1 MFENKSETHYER
13 RLTPPESYLFRA
25 PFSIVSLVARIK
37 GKVTHEAL
45 QDAVNKVQKRH
56 INLRTRIRD
65 DENHDSWFTTENVE
79 DTLVTSIQR
88 ESDYHWI
95 KEMHRSSK
103 VPFDFNARPAI
114 RFILLQSPS
123 ISELLILCHHTICDG
138 LSLAYLV
145 RDIMTHLGD
154 PEKEVE
160 ILPAPIPISKENLPI
175 SLGLNRVFRFFIDRI
190 NKKWVKERV
199 DFTQNDY
206 LDLNKAYWEN
216 FTHKAIP
223 VELNEEQTTDLVMR
237 CKEEGTTVNSA
248 LTSAFTGALQS
259 TIPSKPKLSK
269 TGIAGNL
276 RERLKLNPGEAMGF
290 FAGALTLNLP
300 FDSDKGFWENA
311 RALNKRV
318 QPLYTNKELFKE
330 GLNWCYLEPSI
341 LEAFN
346 YKLLGELVPEKAE
359 GYPKILEFSQR
370 EDLISSLLK
379 RNEMETRDKLVMGSA
394 ITNLTRMP
402 FPSQYGSLEL
412 DRLYMNPGGAFP
424 LSSILIVVG
433 VVTCSGKLSMVI
445 EYAEETIPTS
455 DVEAIKNKAMQFLFD

>member
-1 MFENKSETHYER
+1 MFENKSDTRYER

-25 PFSIVSLVARIK
+25 PFAIVSLVARIK

-56 INLRTRIRD
+56 VNLQTRIRD
-65 DENHDSWFTTENVE
+65 DENHDSWLTTENVG
-79 DTLVTSIQR
+79 DIQVTSIQR
-88 ESDYHWI
+88 ESDDHWI
-95 KEMHRSSK
+95 QEMHRSSK
-103 VPFDFNARPAI
+103 VPFEFNARPAI
-114 RFILLQSPS
+114 RFILLQSSS
-123 ISELLILCHHTICDG
+123 ISEFLILCHHTICDG

-154 PEKEVE
+154 PEREVE
-160 ILPAPIPISKENLPI
+160 ILLAPAPISKENLPKG
-175 SLGLNRVFRFFIDRI
+175 LGLNRVFRFFVERI

-206 LDLNKAYWEN
+206 LDLSKAYWAN
-216 FTHKAIP
+216 FTHKVIP
-223 VELNEEQTTDLVMR
+223 VELNEEQTIDLVMR
-237 CKEEGTTVNSA
+237 CKEEGTTINSA

-259 TIPSKPKLSK
+259 TVPTRPKLSK
-269 TGIAGNL
+269 TAIAGNL
-276 RERLKLNPGEAMGF
+276 RERLESSPGEVMGF
-290 FAGALTLNLP
+290 FAGALTLDLP
-300 FDSDKGFWENA
+300 FDSGKGFWENA

-346 YKLLGELVPEKAE
+346 YKLLGDLVPEEAE
-359 GYPKILEFSQR
+359 GYPKIHEFSQR
-370 EDLISSLLK
+370 ETLIASLLK
-379 RNEMETRDKLVMGSA
+379 RNDMEPRDKLVMGSA

-402 FPSQYGSLEL
+402 FPRQYGSLEL

-424 LSSILIVVG
+424 LSNILIVVG
-433 VVTCSGKLSMVI
+433 VVTCSGKLSMII
-445 EYAEETIPTS
+445 EYAEETITTR
-455 DVEAIKNKAMQFLFD
+455 DVEAIKKKAMQFLFD

>member
-1 MFENKSETHYER
+1 MFENKSETQYER
-13 RLTPPESYLFRA
+13 SLTPPESYLFRA
-25 PFSIVSLVARIK
+25 PFSIVSLIAIIK
-37 GKVTHEAL
+37 GKITHETL

-79 DTLVTSIQR
+79 DILVTSIQR
-88 ESDYHWI
+88 ESDDHWI

-103 VPFDFNARPAI
+103 TPFDFNARPSI
-114 RFILLQSPS
+114 RFILLQSPR

-160 ILPAPIPISKENLPI
+160 ILPGPTPISKENLPI
-175 SLGLNRVFRFFIDRI
+175 GLGLNRVFRFFVDRI

-206 LDLNKAYWEN
+206 LDLNKAYWAN
-216 FTHKAIP
+216 FTHKVIP

-248 LTSAFTGALQS
+248 LTSAFTGALQCTVS
-259 TIPSKPKLSK
+259 IKPKLSK
-269 TGIAGNL
+269 TAIAGNL
-276 RERLKLNPGEAMGF
+276 RERLNPNPGEAMGF
-290 FAGALTLNLP
+290 FAGALILNLP
-300 FDSDKGFWENA
+300 FDGDKGFWENA
-311 RALNKRV
+311 RALNNLV

-330 GLNWCYLEPSI
+330 GLNWCFLEPSI

-346 YKLLGELVPEKAE
+346 YKLLGDLVPEEAE
-359 GYPKILEFSQR
+359 GYPKIHGFSQR

-379 RNEMETRDKLVMGSA
+379 RNEMESRDKLVMGGA
-394 ITNLTRMP
+394 ITNLTRMS

-412 DRLYMNPGGAFP
+412 DRLFMNPGGAFP
-424 LSSILIVVG
+424 LSNILIVIG